1 MRSEHCPFVVD
12 PAGRDVQGEA
22 ARLSAAGPAVE
33 VELPG
38 GVPAWTVTH
47 HDLLRRLLTDPRVSK
62 DPRQHWP
69 AFVNGEIPPDWP
81 LSMWVSVRNMF
92 TAYGTDHTRLRTLVS
107 SAFTPHRVDA
117 LRPRVELITNDLLD
131 HLAGTPAGHVIDLYP
146 TFAYPL
152 PIRVICELFGVPEDQ
167 RDQIRRL
174 FESVFHT
181 AADAEEVA
189 ATHQDLYAFLAD
201 LVTARQ
207 ENPGDDMT
215 SALVAA
221 READGSRLSEQEL
234 VDTLNL
240 MLAAGHETTV
250 NLIGNAVHALLT
262 HPDQLDLV
270 RSGRVGWD
278 DVVDETLRWAPSV
291 ANLPLRY
298 AVEDI
303 DADGVL
309 IRRGEAILAG
319 YAGAGRD
326 PAQHGPDA
334 DRFDLTRTTR
344 RDHLSFG
351 HGPHYC
357 LGAPLAR
364 LWATIALSGLFG
376 RFDPAL
382 AVPADD
388 LEPVPSF
395 IAHGFRTLP
404 VTIAPTDGRQR
415 TGSGIG

>member
-1 MRSEHCPFVVD
+1 M
-12 PAGRDVQGEA
+12 
-22 ARLSAAGPAVE
+22 
-33 VELPG
+33 ELPG
-38 GVPAWTVTH
+38 GVPAWAVTH

-69 AFVNGEIPPDWP
+69 AWINGEIPPDWP
-81 LSMWVSVRNMF
+81 LFMWVSVRSMF
-92 TAYGTDHTRLRTLVS
+92 TSYGADHTRLRTLVS
-107 SAFTPHRVDA
+107 SAFTPRRVDA

-131 HLAGTPAGHVIDLYP
+131 HLDHIARTPAGQVVDLYQ

-152 PIRVICELFGVPEDQ
+152 PIRVICELFGVPDDR
-167 RDQIRRL
+167 RDQMRRL
-174 FESVFHT
+174 FDSIFHT
-181 AADAEEVA
+181 AAGADEV
-189 ATHQDLYAFLAD
+189 TTTYQDLYAFLSD
-201 LVTARQ
+201 LVTARR

-215 SALVAA
+215 SGLIAA
-221 READGSRLSEQEL
+221 REHGDGSRLNEQEL

-262 HPDQLDLV
+262 HPGQLDLV
-270 RSGRVGWD
+270 RTGRADWD

-319 YAGAGRD
+319 YAAAGRD

-334 DRFDLTRTTR
+334 DRFDLTRPSR

-351 HGPHYC
+351 HGTHYC

-364 LWATIALSGLFG
+364 LEATTALSGLFD
-376 RFDPAL
+376 RFDLTL
-382 AVPADD
+382 AVPADQ
-388 LEPVPSF
+388 LAPVPSF
-395 IAHGFRTLP
+395 IAHGFHTLP
-404 VTIAPTDGRQR
+404 VAICPAQGRQR